1 MDKISYRNTSKS
13 EVIEKKKKI
22 LL

>member
-13 EVIEKKKKI
+13 EVIEKKKKV